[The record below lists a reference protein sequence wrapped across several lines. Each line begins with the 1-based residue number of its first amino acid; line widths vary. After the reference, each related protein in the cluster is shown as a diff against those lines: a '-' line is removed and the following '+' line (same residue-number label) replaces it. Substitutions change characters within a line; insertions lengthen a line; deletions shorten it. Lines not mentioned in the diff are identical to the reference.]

1 MKNSISDT
9 FFTAVF
15 AAACCYPLAYHAGE
29 VHQKAVEE
37 KARMEET
44 QKQQSFEGLMKTMFG
59 DSFAS
64 CPKTP

>member
-15 AAACCYPLAYHAGE
+15 AAACCYPLAYSAGAA
-29 VHQKAVEE
+29 HQKAVEE
-37 KARMEET
+37 KIRMEEN
-44 QKQQSFEGLMKTMFG
+44 QKQQSYQSLMKTMFG
-59 DSFAS
+59 DSLAS